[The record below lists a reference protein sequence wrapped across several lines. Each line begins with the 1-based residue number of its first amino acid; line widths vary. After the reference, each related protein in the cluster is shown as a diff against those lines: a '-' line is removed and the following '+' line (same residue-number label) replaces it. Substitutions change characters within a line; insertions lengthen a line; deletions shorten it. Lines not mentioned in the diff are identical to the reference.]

1 MKVRQMEEI
10 EKQYH
15 YLYEN
20 LEKITI
26 KELKDF
32 LNLWEKE
39 EQRDKAVFFCP
50 NHFFEIYL
58 YEYDF
63 KGREY
68 DILDW
73 KLHLLYRELAERYR
87 KKDDGERALSFYEKA
102 LVCNPLDVEILYGL
116 ARLYRDTG
124 NWDMLYKTAER
135 MYPYCYTRSDMSK
148 YYRLLGLYY
157 LETYQPD
164 ISEAVYE
171 YSNYY
176 YPNEAASKEMEFF
189 EKALKRKRQVR
200 EFSKLQEILEEKG
213 IPSVPRQETLGLLY
227 KAAKMEL
234 DRNNLDYA
242 RYLFLFLYQLTGD
255 EETERILNNL

>member
-1 MKVRQMEEI
+1 MEEI
-10 EKQYH
+10 ERQYH

-20 LEKITI
+20 LEKVTA

-32 LNLWEKE
+32 INLWEKE
-39 EQRDKAVFFCP
+39 KQGDTAVFFCP
-50 NHFFEIYL
+50 NHPFEIYL

-63 KGREY
+63 EGRVY

-73 KLHLLYRELAERYR
+73 KLHLLYGKLAERYR
-87 KKDDGERALSFYEKA
+87 KRDDREGALSSYEKA
-102 LVCNPLDVEILYGL
+102 LAYNPLDVEILYGL
-116 ARLYRDTG
+116 ARLYRDIG

-176 YPNEAASKEMEFF
+176 YPNEAAAKEMEFF
-189 EKALKRKRQVR
+189 EKALKRKRQAR
-200 EFSKLQEILEEKG
+200 EFSKLQEILKEKG
-213 IPSVPRQETLGLLY
+213 IPTLPRQETLGLLY
-227 KAAKMEL
+227 KVAQREL
-234 DRNNLDYA
+234 ERNNLDYA
-242 RYLFLFLYQLTGD
+242 RYLFLFLYQLTED
-255 EETERILNNL
+255 EETGRILKSL